1 MSKLARMAGASV
13 ALALAAVPAFVTSAS
28 ASNLPFNDPSVNGY
42 IAFCDAHGKQLT
54 SGSLDTAP
62 FASTAQ
68 SSTPAPSGFAQGK
81 VTLYAFQPRPGVPP
95 GDWNGEQ
102 LTGSS
107 TFSNPAHPMDQATP
121 RDRAL
126 QDMVGAYP
134 PMVDGLYQIRMYF
147 SAVNSP
153 SHTSPYPASV
163 IQVSGST
170 WKMVLGGTLPCN
182 TGKATSDEGALGVTA
197 PTVPP
202 SAYHDPGYVPTSTPQ
217 GGSASSCT
225 GGKSTGSIA
234 CQTGASPGARST
246 TSSTAFAIPAGG
258 SLVAS
263 GVGGSSG
270 GLSGGALA
278 GIIGG
283 AVVVLGT
290 GTYAVWRRRRGN
302 PGSL

>member
-1 MSKLARMAGASV
+1 MSKLARTAGAAAV
-13 ALALAAVPAFVTSAS
+13 LALAGISAIVVPAS
-28 ASNLPFNDPSVNGY
+28 ASSLPFNDPSVNGY
-42 IAFCDAHGKQLT
+42 IAFCDAHGNTLT
-54 SGSLDTAP
+54 SGSVGTAP
-62 FASTAQ
+62 FAWTAQ

-107 TFSNPAHPMDQATP
+107 TFSNPAHPMSQATP

-126 QDMVGAYP
+126 QDVVGAFP

-147 SAVNSP
+147 TAVNSP
-153 SHTSPYPASV
+153 THTSPYPASV
-163 IQVSGST
+163 IQVNGST
-170 WKMVLGGTLPCN
+170 WKVVLGGTLPCN

-202 SAYHDPGYVPTSTPQ
+202 SAYHDPGYIPTTTVKS
-217 GGSASSCT
+217 GSSCA
-225 GGKSTGSIA
+225 GGTA
-234 CQTGASPGARST
+234 ATCQTGASAAARST
-246 TSSTAFAIPAGG
+246 TSSTTFAVPAGG

-263 GVGGSSG
+263 GVGGGSSG

-290 GTYAVWRRRRGN
+290 GAVVLSRRRR
-302 PGSL
+302 SSRSSS